1 MCSIVDIFLD
11 FSCLIKY
18 MYKISNLV
26 IIFGFFLLFL
36 SIINIATANNV
47 YPALVRGESISGIA
61 SISLITIGYL
71 WTEINPKEPER
82 ANLKGKEA
90 FELNVTLSDNQKNEL
105 AWGSK
110 QILTATAAS
119 TILIYWD
126 NKVLLRRGLITN
138 KIFIP
143 GDICKRAIE
152 QQRLVSL
159 VNTELFPG
167 RHEFDCI
174 LDDLPSVIVYPISTR
189 GLTIVGGWSKR
200 SFTNS
205 DEKWISGW
213 SDKLFNVLDT

>member
-1 MCSIVDIFLD
+1 
-11 FSCLIKY
+11 

-26 IIFGFFLLFL
+26 IIFGVFLLIL
-36 SIINIATANNV
+36 SIINIATTNQVN
-47 YPALVRGESISGIA
+47 PSLVRAETISGIS
-61 SISLITIGYL
+61 SIALITIGYL
-71 WTEINPKEPER
+71 WTEINPKQPSK
-82 ANLKGKEA
+82 ANLNGKEG
-90 FELNVTLSDNQKNEL
+90 FELSNELSEDQRNEL

-126 NKVLLRRGLITN
+126 NRVILRRGLISN
-138 KIFIP
+138 KVFKP
-143 GDICKRAIE
+143 GEICNRAID
-152 QQRLVSL
+152 QKRLISL

-167 RHEFDCI
+167 REEFNDV
-174 LDDLPSVIVYPISTR
+174 LNDLPAVIVYPLSNR

-213 SDKLFNVLDT
+213 SDKLYVLLSK